1 MEFESYTLLKWVLTK
16 IYYKNTSKSPYRFSK
31 SQSMKYYPRLFTLLI
46 LFAFSSCNSKRPD
59 FKNFD
64 FDQWKSDRKGCKNLR
79 ITQKNALNALRQ
91 DIKGVSQND
100 IAETFGRPDA
110 QILDERNKKIY
121 IYYLETGEQCLS
133 EKIVKPSNAETV
145 ALYFNAVGLVIEMT
159 FQKGNP

>member
-1 MEFESYTLLKWVLTK
+1 
-16 IYYKNTSKSPYRFSK
+16 
-31 SQSMKYYPRLFTLLI
+31 MKYFFVFIIFLT
-46 LFAFSSCNSKRPD
+46 FSSCNSKKPD

-64 FDQWKSDRKGCKNLR
+64 FNKWNSDRKGCKNLR
-79 ITQKNALNALRQ
+79 LTQKTALNALKQ

-100 IAETFGRPDA
+100 IAEIFGRPDA

-121 IYYLETGEQCLS
+121 VYYLETGEQCLN
-133 EKIVKPSNAETV
+133 ERIQKPSQSETV